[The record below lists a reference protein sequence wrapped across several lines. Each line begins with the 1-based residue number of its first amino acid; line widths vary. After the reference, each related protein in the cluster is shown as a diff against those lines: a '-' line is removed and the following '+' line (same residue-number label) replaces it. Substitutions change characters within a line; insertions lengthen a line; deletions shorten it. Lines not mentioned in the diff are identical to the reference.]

1 MIAEATLS
9 AEPLLRTLAPALRQ
23 LHEGVRA
30 WLDLPH
36 RFPIPTLA
44 RASLEGLAR
53 DLQRSAETLDVD
65 RPHLV
70 ILLMGGTGVGKSTLL
85 NALAGGSI
93 AQASFKRPTT
103 RDPVVYHHYTLKPD
117 KLDPALRACRLI
129 SHDRPELEHKVLVD
143 TPDLDSNDLA
153 NRDKLMQVLPVAD
166 VVLYVGSQEKYHDE
180 LGWQVFLQ
188 QRRRRAF
195 AFVLNKWDRCL
206 HGGGGLRPDEDLL
219 RDLRQQGFANP
230 LLFRTCAQ
238 FHLDRSAGNGR
249 ADELPPGEQFQ
260 DLVNW
265 LEQGLSRLEIEAI
278 KARGVSQ
285 LLQHVEGALTTAA
298 PPELTD
304 IAARTRAAWQK
315 VLDDEADAEAA
326 VLVQTLEPYQ
336 KEIEHFFALEGQ
348 QRFYFLMGGYLQL
361 ANRLRYMGS
370 SLRGRISILPRFGS
384 QPTTVPT
391 LDLEGLINT
400 CSSTAAERHLD
411 ARFRALT
418 NRLLVAADQQG
429 YPLKLLNEPT
439 EAVMKEDW
447 RPRNAQNL
455 REVLRRIHATWT
467 APSGVQRLFHGA
479 VFRIANWG
487 PGIVLLALA
496 GRLLWRYADPMG
508 AGHQVQWLDLFML
521 LLFVL
526 LVLVGLHLLILFALP
541 FRWPNIRGQFQRLLD
556 QRLRHD
562 LHTAYL
568 PLPES
573 VAQVLR
579 QERQEVERL
588 ATETRTVAEWLIQRE
603 QSASIRGLYG
613 SQEIT

>member
-1 MIAEATLS
+1 MIAEATLP

-23 LHEGVRA
+23 LHEGVRV
-30 WLDLPH
+30 WLDAPH

-53 DLQRSAETLDVD
+53 DLQRSAEILDVD
-65 RPHLV
+65 RPNLV
-70 ILLMGGTGVGKSTLL
+70 IMLMGGTGVGKSTLL

-103 RDPVVYHHYTLKPD
+103 RDPVVYHHYTIKPD

-129 SHDRPELEHKVLVD
+129 SHDRPELEHKILVD
-143 TPDLDSNDLA
+143 TPDLDSNDLT
-153 NRDKLMQVLPVAD
+153 NRDKLLQVLPVAD

-180 LGWQVFLQ
+180 LGWQLFLQ

-219 RDLRQQGFANP
+219 RDLRQQGFETP

-238 FHLDRSAGNGR
+238 LHLDRGTGNGQTI
-249 ADELPPGEQFQ
+249 ELPPGEQFQ
-260 DLVNW
+260 ELVSW

-278 KARGVSQ
+278 MARGVSQ
-285 LLQHVEGALTTAA
+285 LLRHLEATLTSAA
-298 PPELTD
+298 PPDLTA
-304 IAARTRAAWQK
+304 IAGQTRAAWQR

-370 SLRGRISILPRFGS
+370 SLRGRISILPRLGG
-384 QPTTVPT
+384 QPATVPT
-391 LDLEGLINT
+391 LDLESLINT

-429 YPLKLLNEPT
+429 YPLNLLNEPT
-439 EAVMKEDW
+439 EAVIREDW
-447 RPRNAQNL
+447 RHRNAQNL
-455 REVLRRIHATWT
+455 REVLKRIHATWT
-467 APSGVQRLFHGA
+467 APSGIQRLFHGL

-521 LLFVL
+521 LLFL
-526 LVLVGLHLLILFALP
+526 LIVLVGLHLLILFALP
-541 FRWPNIRGQFQRLLD
+541 FRWPTIRGQFQRLLD
-556 QRLRHD
+556 GRLQHD

-568 PLPES
+568 PIPEKM
-573 VAQVLR
+573 AQVLR
-579 QERQEVERL
+579 EERQEVERL
-588 ATETRTVAEWLIQRE
+588 AAETSTVLEWLVQRE
-603 QSASIRGLYG
+603 QSASIKGLYG
-613 SQEIT
+613 SQEIG